1 MTSYSQLHHYFI
13 HSPPCRSIAYS
24 NDSCDNEIFSTPP
37 SSPQPQ
43 INIQKSTQTNS
54 PNRYGQNHQ
63 PFFILFIFIFLI
75 ILLKLYSDRHQ
86 SEQRK
91 TREESFKRELEEE
104 LQRQREKTEKGK
116 TLLYIWNRKPVL
128 VCVSVISIETYEWK
142 CNHIKQV

>member
-63 PFFILFIFIFLI
+63 PFFIFYLLIFFVNQFLNCI
-75 ILLKLYSDRHQ
+75 AIDIKVNSAKHVRNLLNASWKKSC
-86 SEQRK
+86 SVNGRK
-91 TREESFKRELEEE
+91 
-104 LQRQREKTEKGK
+104 
-116 TLLYIWNRKPVL
+116 RKKVRRFCRSGTGNQCS
-128 VCVSVISIETYEWK
+128 CV
-142 CNHIKQV
+142 